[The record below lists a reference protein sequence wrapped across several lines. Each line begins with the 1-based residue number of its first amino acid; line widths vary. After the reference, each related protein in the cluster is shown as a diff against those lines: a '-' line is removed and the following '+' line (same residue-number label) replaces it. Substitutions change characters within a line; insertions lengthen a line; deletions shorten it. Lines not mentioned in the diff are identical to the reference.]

1 MSIQSLLFCY
11 SATKS
16 DKARDA
22 RIPLPEGVSEF
33 RNIPYGPYGDFSL
46 LDVYIPEGAEGPL
59 PTIVSIHGG
68 GYVYG
73 SKEIYRR
80 YGMDMARR
88 GFAFVNFNY
97 RLSPKW
103 KFPTPLIDTNAVLHW
118 VVHNASRYQLDP
130 DRIILLGDSA
140 GAQMTSHYAA
150 IFTNP
155 AFAAHF
161 PLKLPKINIRA
172 VGLYCGMYDMSA
184 RAKEKRKGIQLDY
197 LGKEKNISGDDPRL
211 QVLENITPDFPPAFL
226 CTGTNDFLRPCCQP
240 MHEFLQKKG
249 IDAQWKCYGVEG
261 PEGMGHV
268 FHVNILLPEAVQC
281 NDDAAAF
288 FQKYV

>member
-1 MSIQSLLFCY
+1 MSFQSLMFNIG
-11 SATKS
+11 AARS
-16 DKARDA
+16 DKKRDSA
-22 RIPLPEGVSEF
+22 IPLPEGVTEC
-33 RNIPYGPYGDFSL
+33 RNISYGPHGTESL
-46 LDVYIPEGAEGPL
+46 LDVYYPDGTQEAL

-97 RLSPKW
+97 RLAPKH
-103 KFPTPLIDTNAVLHW
+103 KFPTPLADTNAVLEW
-118 VVHNASRYQLDP
+118 VVQNHKRYHLDP

-140 GAQMTSHYAA
+140 GAQLASQYAA

-155 AFAAHF
+155 EYAKLFD
-161 PLKLPKINIRA
+161 LRLPKIHIRS
-172 VGLYCGMYDMSA
+172 VGLYCGMYDGA
-184 RAKEKRKGIQLDY
+184 QWAAAPRKGLMLDY
-197 LGKEKNISGDDPRL
+197 LGKSLPADDPRM
-211 QVLENITPDFPPAFL
+211 QVLQAITEKYPPAFIA
-226 CTGTNDFLRPCCQP
+226 TSHHDFLRDNARP
-240 MHEFLQKKG
+240 MFEFLTAKG
-249 IDAQWKCYGVEG
+249 ISAQYKCYGS
-261 PEGMGHV
+261 PEAKHVAHV

-288 FQKYV
+288 FRLYV